1 MSEADFLAEVRSRV
15 LRGDTAGAER
25 IALAALNEHPQSNE
39 LRRALA
45 GIYRQTQRDA
55 QAETLLREV
64 LAQDA
69 GDAAAAFTLAEI
81 LKDAAKPRQA
91 ASVRDAFEKK
101 KSLAAVAPETLD
113 GNKGGKTRAAK
124 ASVSR

>member
-1 MSEADFLAEVRSRV
+1 MSEADFLAELRSRA
-15 LRGDTAGAER
+15 LRGDSAGAER

-81 LKDAAKPRQA
+81 LKDAGRLSGTA
-91 ASVRDAFEKK
+91 AVLRACFDAGDHDANLGIRAIELLTDCWCAGKK
-101 KSLAAVAPETLD
+101 K
-113 GNKGGKTRAAK
+113 
-124 ASVSR
+124 